1 MNLRKIALCF
11 SCIICFMFHEG
22 FGQNKNMYLSQPV
35 SVSVQDV
42 PLKEVIKS
50 IERQTSTIF
59 SYNNSLINVEQN
71 VTHKFEQLPLDDV
84 LKALFNNSVKYHIVS
99 NNIILQPVL
108 AKEKKPVASP
118 VISITDSKIVLADT
132 VIVCKTDTVFI
143 QVTDTLIVK
152 EIVYKERIVSDTI
165 YIRKQT
171 ETGWFTG
178 LFYQVSLPR
187 FRYDHFGTS
196 YRESS
201 LKRLVD
207 SSAPS
212 QPISSTVGALLK
224 RAFGKWELTTGLA
237 YQRLQEKYNFSNDP
251 DSVMLRTVSPHDL
264 ESVDAGTNSYSY
276 LSIPLIVG
284 HDWQLNQE
292 WAVTGS
298 VGCRMNYNFQSKG
311 YFLDME
317 PVDGCYRLSPM
328 DLAPLRK
335 ITADFSFGVTAGYLL
350 RDELILQ
357 IGIAGYF
364 PLISE
369 YKSDYYISRDR
380 TEVGISVAIFQKF

>member
-42 PLKEVIKS
+42 PLKEVLKS
-50 IERQTSTIF
+50 IERQTNTIF

-108 AKEKKPVASP
+108 AKEKKAVA
-118 VISITDSKIVLADT
+118 SITDSKKVLADT
-132 VIVCKTDTVFI
+132 VVVYKTDTVLI

-152 EIVYKERIVSDTI
+152 EIVYKERIVTDTI
-165 YIRKQT
+165 YVRTQT
-171 ETGWFTG
+171 ETGWYIG
-178 LFYQVSLPR
+178 LFYQVLLSR
-187 FRYDHFGTS
+187 FSYDHFGTS

-224 RAFGKWELTTGLA
+224 GVFGKWELTTGLA
-237 YQRLQEKYNFSNDP
+237 YQRLQEKFNFSNDL
-251 DSVMLRTVSPHDL
+251 DSVMLRTVFPHD
-264 ESVDAGTNSYSY
+264 SVSVATGTNSYSY

-284 HDWQLNQE
+284 HVWQINKE
-292 WAVTGS
+292 WTVTGS
-298 VGCRMNYNFQSKG
+298 AGCRMNYNFQSKG
-311 YFLDME
+311 YFVDME
-317 PVDGCYRLSPM
+317 PVDGFYRLSPM
-328 DLAPLRK
+328 HLAPLRK

-350 RDELILQ
+350 RDELMLQ

-369 YKSDYYISRDR
+369 YKSDYPISRDR
-380 TEVGISVAIFQKF
+380 TEAGISVAIFQKFNP